1 MGTFHK
7 VILTLTL
14 SMLPFGNFLLGQ
26 VFKGKGVQVQISEI
40 PRPKAPADLQIK
52 ELQFKESSKVNNDM
66 LDAEESAT
74 VSFKLVNVGK
84 GDAIRNVLNI
94 ESVLVPKGIVIPSVV
109 EIGNLDAGNSRIVSF
124 TVNSK
129 IDLVEGEAFIRLAV
143 KEANGFDSDPTEL
156 RFKTQA
162 FKSPQLVLS
171 DAVFTNTGGEGK
183 ITLGK
188 TVNLELLIQ
197 NRGQGPAKNVTIRIE
212 NPDKV
217 FAADKTEFQFPII
230 EPNGF
235 EKINYEFFA
244 NKQFTSNEISIEII
258 ASEFYDKYGFRTI
271 KSVSLD
277 KTLSRT
283 QVLTLEG
290 QRTQEILITDA
301 SLVSDVDRNIPENSR
316 KHSNRYALI
325 IGNEDYSTYQTSLSK
340 ESNVAYARN
349 DAKIMKE
356 YFNLTL
362 GIPNENIDLHFDATA
377 GRMNQSIDRLSK
389 IIKNSAGNAEIFVY
403 YAGHG
408 LPDENKEPY
417 LIPVDITGANVQ
429 GGLRLFDFYKKLTE
443 FPSSRV
449 TVILDACFSG
459 AARGRELLAMRGVR
473 IKANELELSGNLVVY
488 TASSGEQG
496 SLPYEEKKH
505 GIFTYHLLKKIQE
518 SKGDISYS
526 ELYDHLKQQV
536 GLNSVLIN
544 SKEQNPQ
551 LLYNPEVTS
560 KLVQWKFN

>member
-1 MGTFHK
+1 
-7 VILTLTL
+7 
-14 SMLPFGNFLLGQ
+14 MLPFGNLLLGQ

-74 VSFKLVNVGK
+74 VSFKLLNVGK

-244 NKQFTSNEISIEII
+244 NKQFTSSEIAIEIF
-258 ASEFYDKYGFRTI
+258 ASEFYDKYGFRTTKAI
-271 KSVSLD
+271 SLD
-277 KTLSRT
+277 KNLAKT

-290 QRTQEILITDA
+290 QRSQEVLITDA

-316 KHSNRYALI
+316 KYSNRYALI

-349 DAKIMKE
+349 DAKTMNE

-362 GIPNENIDLHFDATA
+362 GIPNENIDLHLDATA
-377 GRMNQSIDRLSK
+377 GRMNQSVDRLSK

-473 IKANELELSGNLVVY
+473 IKANEQELSGNLVVY

>member
-505 GIFTYHLLKKIQE
+505 GIFTYHLLKKLQE
-518 SKGDISYS
+518 SNGDISYS
-526 ELYDHLKQQV
+526 GMHDHLKQQV
-536 GLNSVLIN
+536 SLNSVLIN

-551 LLYNPEVTS
+551 LLYSPEVTS

>member
-1 MGTFHK
+1 MF
-7 VILTLTL
+7 
-14 SMLPFGNFLLGQ
+14 PFGNFLLGQ

-94 ESVLVPKGIVIPSVV
+94 ESVIVPKGIVIPSVV
-109 EIGNLDAGNSRIVSF
+109 EIGNLDAGNSRMVSF

-197 NRGQGPAKNVTIRIE
+197 NRGQGPAKDVTIRIE

-244 NKQFTSNEISIEII
+244 NKQFTSSEIAIEIF
-258 ASEFYDKYGFRTI
+258 ASEFYDKYGFRTTKAI
-271 KSVSLD
+271 SLD
-277 KTLSRT
+277 KNLAKT

-290 QRTQEILITDA
+290 QRSQDVLITDA

-316 KHSNRYALI
+316 KYPNRYALI
-325 IGNEDYSTYQTSLSK
+325 FGNEDYSTYQTSLSK

-349 DAKIMKE
+349 DAKTMND

-362 GIPNENIDLHFDATA
+362 GIPIENIDLHLDATA
-377 GRMNQSIDRLSK
+377 GRMNQSVDRLSK
-389 IIKNSAGNAEIFVY
+389 IIKNSAGSAEIFVY

-429 GGLRLFDFYKKLTE
+429 SGLRLFDFYKKLTE
-443 FPSSRV
+443 FPSARV

-473 IKANELELSGNLVVY
+473 IKAKEQELSGNLVVY

-496 SLPYEEKKH
+496 SLPYEGKMH
-505 GIFTYHLLKKIQE
+505 GLFTYHLLKKLQD

-526 ELYDHLKQQV
+526 GMHEHLKQQV

>member
-1 MGTFHK
+1 MGSFYK
-7 VILTLTL
+7 VILAFIF
-14 SMLPFGNFLLGQ
+14 SMFPFGNFLLGQ

-84 GDAIRNVLNI
+84 GDAIRNVLTI

-197 NRGQGPAKNVTIRIE
+197 NRGQGPAKDVTIRIE

-244 NKQFTSNEISIEII
+244 NKQFTSSEIAIEIF
-258 ASEFYDKYGFRTI
+258 ASEFYDKYGFRTTKAI
-271 KSVSLD
+271 SLD
-277 KTLSRT
+277 KNLAKT

-290 QRTQEILITDA
+290 QRSQDVLITDA

-316 KHSNRYALI
+316 KYPNRYALI
-325 IGNEDYSTYQTSLSK
+325 FGNEDYSTYQTSLSK

-349 DAKIMKE
+349 DAKTMND

-362 GIPNENIDLHFDATA
+362 GIPIENIDLHLDATA
-377 GRMNQSIDRLSK
+377 GRMNQSVDRLSK
-389 IIKNSAGNAEIFVY
+389 IIKNSAGSAEIFVY

-429 GGLRLFDFYKKLTE
+429 SGLRLFDFYKKLTE
-443 FPSSRV
+443 FPSARV

-473 IKANELELSGNLVVY
+473 IKAKEQELSGNLVVY

-496 SLPYEEKKH
+496 SLPYEGKMH
-505 GIFTYHLLKKIQE
+505 GLFTYHLLKKLQD

-526 ELYDHLKQQV
+526 GMHEHLKQQV

>member
-1 MGTFHK
+1 
-7 VILTLTL
+7 
-14 SMLPFGNFLLGQ
+14 MLPFGNLLLGQ

-94 ESVLVPKGIVIPSVV
+94 ESVIVPKGIVIPSVV
-109 EIGNLDAGNSRIVSF
+109 EIGNLDAGNSRMVSF

-188 TVNLELLIQ
+188 IVNLELLIQ
-197 NRGQGPAKNVTIRIE
+197 NRGQGPAKDVTIRIE

-230 EPNGF
+230 DPNGF

-244 NKQFTSNEISIEII
+244 NKQFTSSEIAIEIF
-258 ASEFYDKYGFRTI
+258 ASEFYDKYGFRTTKAI
-271 KSVSLD
+271 SLD
-277 KTLSRT
+277 KNLAKT

-290 QRTQEILITDA
+290 QRSQDVLITDV

-316 KHSNRYALI
+316 KYPNRYALI
-325 IGNEDYSTYQTSLSK
+325 FGNEDYSTYQTSLSK

-349 DAKIMKE
+349 DAKTMKD

-362 GIPNENIDLHFDATA
+362 GIPSENIDIHLDATA
-377 GRMNQSIDRLSK
+377 GRMNQSVDRLSK

-429 GGLRLFDFYKKLTE
+429 SGLRLFDFYRKLTQ
-443 FPSSRV
+443 FPSARV

-473 IKANELELSGNLVVY
+473 IKANEQELSGNLVVY

>member
-1 MGTFHK
+1 
-7 VILTLTL
+7 
-14 SMLPFGNFLLGQ
+14 
-26 VFKGKGVQVQISEI
+26 
-40 PRPKAPADLQIK
+40 
-52 ELQFKESSKVNNDM
+52 
-66 LDAEESAT
+66 
-74 VSFKLVNVGK
+74 
-84 GDAIRNVLNI
+84 
-94 ESVLVPKGIVIPSVV
+94 
-109 EIGNLDAGNSRIVSF
+109 
-124 TVNSK
+124 
-129 IDLVEGEAFIRLAV
+129 LA
-143 KEANGFDSDPTEL
+143 
-156 RFKTQA
+156 
-162 FKSPQLVLS
+162 
-171 DAVFTNTGGEGK
+171 
-183 ITLGK
+183 
-188 TVNLELLIQ
+188 
-197 NRGQGPAKNVTIRIE
+197 
-212 NPDKV
+212 
-217 FAADKTEFQFPII
+217 
-230 EPNGF
+230 
-235 EKINYEFFA
+235 
-244 NKQFTSNEISIEII
+244 
-258 ASEFYDKYGFRTI
+258 
-271 KSVSLD
+271 
-277 KTLSRT
+277 
-283 QVLTLEG
+283 LEG
-290 QRTQEILITDA
+290 QRSQDVLITDA

-316 KHSNRYALI
+316 KYSNRYALI

-349 DAKIMKE
+349 DAKTMNE

-505 GIFTYHLLKKIQE
+505 GIFTYHLLKKLQE
-518 SKGDISYS
+518 SNGDISYS
-526 ELYDHLKQQV
+526 GMHDHLKQQV
-536 GLNSVLIN
+536 SLNSVLIN

-551 LLYNPEVTS
+551 LLYSPEVTS

>member
-1 MGTFHK
+1 MGSFHK
-7 VILTLTL
+7 VILAFTF
-14 SMLPFGNFLLGQ
+14 SMLPFGNLLLGQ

-84 GDAIRNVLNI
+84 GDAIRNVLTI

-244 NKQFTSNEISIEII
+244 NKQFTSSEIAIEIF
-258 ASEFYDKYGFRTI
+258 ASEFYDKYGFRTTKAI
-271 KSVSLD
+271 SLD
-277 KTLSRT
+277 KNLAKT

-290 QRTQEILITDA
+290 QRSQEVLITDA

-316 KHSNRYALI
+316 KYPNRYALI
-325 IGNEDYSTYQTSLSK
+325 FGNEDYSTYQTSLSK

-349 DAKIMKE
+349 DAKTMKD

-362 GIPNENIDLHFDATA
+362 GIPSENIDLHLDATA
-377 GRMNQSIDRLSK
+377 GRMNQSVDRLSK

-429 GGLRLFDFYKKLTE
+429 SGLRLFDFYKKLTE
-443 FPSSRV
+443 FPSARV

-473 IKANELELSGNLVVY
+473 IKANEQELSGNLVVY

>member
-1 MGTFHK
+1 
-7 VILTLTL
+7 
-14 SMLPFGNFLLGQ
+14 MLPFGNLLLGQ

-52 ELQFKESSKVNNDM
+52 ELQFKESSKINNDM

-74 VSFKLVNVGK
+74 VSFKLLNVGK

-109 EIGNLDAGNSRIVSF
+109 EIGDLDAGNSRIVSF
-124 TVNSK
+124 KVNSK

-183 ITLGK
+183 IALGK

-217 FAADKTEFQFPII
+217 FAADKNEFQFPII

-244 NKQFTSNEISIEII
+244 NKQFTSSEIAIEIF
-258 ASEFYDKYGFRTI
+258 ASEFYDKYGFRTTKAI
-271 KSVSLD
+271 SLD
-277 KTLSRT
+277 KNLAKT

-290 QRTQEILITDA
+290 QRSQEVLITDA

-316 KHSNRYALI
+316 KYPNRYALI
-325 IGNEDYSTYQTSLSK
+325 FGNEDYSTYQTSLSK

-349 DAKIMKE
+349 DAKTMKD

-362 GIPNENIDLHFDATA
+362 GIPSENIDLHLDATA
-377 GRMNQSIDRLSK
+377 GRMNQSVDRLSK

-429 GGLRLFDFYKKLTE
+429 SGLRLFDFYKKLTE
-443 FPSSRV
+443 FPSARV

-473 IKANELELSGNLVVY
+473 IKANEQELSGNLVVY

-496 SLPYEEKKH
+496 SLPYEGKMH
-505 GIFTYHLLKKIQE
+505 GLFTYHLLKKLQD

-526 ELYDHLKQQV
+526 GMHEHLKQQV
-536 GLNSVLIN
+536 GLNSVIIN

>member
-1 MGTFHK
+1 MWCSRRNLF
-7 VILTLTL
+7 ILLV
-14 SMLPFGNFLLGQ
+14 FLIAFTKSHSQ
-26 VFKGKGVQVQISEI
+26 TFKGQGIRVQISET

-52 ELQFKESSKVNNDM
+52 ELQFTENSKVNNDM
-66 LDAEESAT
+66 LDADESAT
-74 VSFKLVNVGK
+74 VSFKLVNIGK
-84 GDAIRNVLNI
+84 GDAIRNVLKI
-94 ESVLVPKGIVIPSVV
+94 ESILLPKGVEIPSVV
-109 EIGNLDAGNSRIVSF
+109 EIGNLDAENSRIVTF
-124 TVNSK
+124 KVNST
-129 IDLVEGEAFIRLAV
+129 IDLVEGETFLRLAV
-143 KEANGFDSDPTEL
+143 KEANGFDSDPVEL

-162 FKSPQLVLS
+162 FKAPQLVLS
-171 DAVFTNTGGEGK
+171 DAIFTNIEGEGK
-183 ITLGK
+183 ISLGK

-197 NRGQGPAKNVTIRIE
+197 NRGQGPAKNVMVRIK

-217 FAADKTEFQFPII
+217 FAADKTEFQFPSIK
-230 EPNGF
+230 PNGF

-244 NKQFTSNEISIEII
+244 NKQFTSNEIEIEII
-258 ASEFYDKYGFRTI
+258 ASEFYDKYGFRNI
-271 KSVSLD
+271 KSVSLA
-277 KTLSRT
+277 KTLSKT
-283 QVLTLEG
+283 QALTLEG
-290 QRTQEILITDA
+290 QRSQEILITDA

-316 KHSNRYALI
+316 KYSNRFALI

-349 DAKIMKE
+349 DAKTMKE

-362 GIPNENIDLHFDATA
+362 GIPNENIDLHLDATA
-377 GRMNQSIDRLSK
+377 GRMNQSVDRLTK

-443 FPSSRV
+443 FPSARV

-459 AARGRELLAMRGVR
+459 AARGKELLAMRGVR
-473 IKANELELSGNLVVY
+473 IKANEQDFSGNIVVY

-505 GIFTYHLLKKIQE
+505 GIFTYHLLKKLQE
-518 SKGDISYS
+518 SKGDITYS
-526 ELYDHLKQQV
+526 GMHDHLKQQV

-551 LLYNPEVTS
+551 LLYSPEVTS
-560 KLVQWKFN
+560 KLIQWKFN

>member
-1 MGTFHK
+1 MWCSRRNLF
-7 VILTLTL
+7 VLLVFLI
-14 SMLPFGNFLLGQ
+14 PFTKSHSQ
-26 VFKGKGVQVQISEI
+26 TFKGQGIRVQISET

-52 ELQFKESSKVNNDM
+52 ELQFTENSKVNNDM
-66 LDAEESAT
+66 LDAEETAV

-94 ESVLVPKGIVIPSVV
+94 ESVLIPKGLEIPSVV
-109 EIGNLDAGNSRIVSF
+109 EIGNLDAGNSRIVTF
-124 TVNSK
+124 KVK
-129 IDLVEGEAFIRLAV
+129 AGMELVEGEASLKLFV
-143 KEANGFDSDPTEL
+143 KEANGFDSDPVEL

-162 FKSPQLVLS
+162 FKAPQLVLV

-197 NRGQGPAKNVTIRIE
+197 NRGQGPAKNVIMRIE

-217 FAADKTEFQFPII
+217 FAADKTEFQFNSIA
-230 EPNGF
+230 PNGF
-235 EKINYEFFA
+235 EKINYEFFT
-244 NKQFTSNEISIEII
+244 NKQFTSSDIAIEI
-258 ASEFYDKYGFRTI
+258 AVSESYEKYGFRTI
-271 KSVSLD
+271 RSVSLD
-277 KTLSRT
+277 KTLAKT
-283 QVLTLEG
+283 QVLALEG
-290 QRTQEILITDA
+290 QRSQDVLITDA

-316 KHSNRYALI
+316 KYSNRYALI

-349 DAKIMKE
+349 DAKTIKE

-362 GIPNENIDLHFDATA
+362 GIPNENIDLHLDATA
-377 GRMNQSIDRLSK
+377 GRMNQSVDRLTK

-505 GIFTYHLLKKIQE
+505 GIFTYHLLKKLQE

-526 ELYDHLKQQV
+526 GMHDHLKQQV

-551 LLYNPEVTS
+551 LLYSPEVTS
-560 KLVQWKFN
+560 KLILWKFN

>member
-1 MGTFHK
+1 
-7 VILTLTL
+7 
-14 SMLPFGNFLLGQ
+14 MLPFGNLLLGQ

-94 ESVLVPKGIVIPSVV
+94 ESVIVPKGIVIPSVV
-109 EIGNLDAGNSRIVSF
+109 EIGNLDAGNSRMVSF

-188 TVNLELLIQ
+188 IVNLELLIQ
-197 NRGQGPAKNVTIRIE
+197 NRGQGPAKDVTIRIE

-230 EPNGF
+230 DPNGF

-244 NKQFTSNEISIEII
+244 NKQFTSSEIAIEIF
-258 ASEFYDKYGFRTI
+258 ASEFYDKYGFRTTKAI
-271 KSVSLD
+271 SLD
-277 KTLSRT
+277 KNLAKT

-290 QRTQEILITDA
+290 QRSQDVLITDA

-316 KHSNRYALI
+316 KYPNRYALI
-325 IGNEDYSTYQTSLSK
+325 FGNEDYSTYQTSLSK

-349 DAKIMKE
+349 DAKTMKD

-362 GIPNENIDLHFDATA
+362 GIPSENIDIHLDATA
-377 GRMNQSIDRLSK
+377 GRMNQSVDRLSK

-429 GGLRLFDFYKKLTE
+429 SGLRLFDFYRKLTQ
-443 FPSSRV
+443 FPSARV

-473 IKANELELSGNLVVY
+473 IKANEQELSGNLVVY

-526 ELYDHLKQQV
+526 ELYDHLKHQV

>member
-1 MGTFHK
+1 
-7 VILTLTL
+7 
-14 SMLPFGNFLLGQ
+14 MLPFGNLLLGQ
-26 VFKGKGVQVQISEI
+26 VFKGKGVQVQISQI

-94 ESVLVPKGIVIPSVV
+94 ESVIVPKGIVIPSVV
-109 EIGNLDAGNSRIVSF
+109 EIGNLDAGNSRMVSF

-188 TVNLELLIQ
+188 IVNLELLIQ
-197 NRGQGPAKNVTIRIE
+197 NRGQGPAKDVTIRIE

-230 EPNGF
+230 DPNGF

-244 NKQFTSNEISIEII
+244 NKQFTSSEIAIEIF
-258 ASEFYDKYGFRTI
+258 ASEFYDKYGFRTTKAI
-271 KSVSLD
+271 SLD
-277 KTLSRT
+277 KNLAKT

-290 QRTQEILITDA
+290 QRSQDVLITDA

-316 KHSNRYALI
+316 KYPNRYALI
-325 IGNEDYSTYQTSLSK
+325 FGNEDYSTYQTSLSK

-349 DAKIMKE
+349 DAKTMND

-362 GIPNENIDLHFDATA
+362 GIPSENIDLHLDATA
-377 GRMNQSIDRLSK
+377 GRMNQSVDRLSK

-429 GGLRLFDFYKKLTE
+429 SGLRLFDFYKKLTE
-443 FPSSRV
+443 FPSARV

-473 IKANELELSGNLVVY
+473 IKAKEQELSGNLVVY

-496 SLPYEEKKH
+496 SLPYEGKMH
-505 GIFTYHLLKKIQE
+505 GLFTYHLLKKLQD

-526 ELYDHLKQQV
+526 GMHEHLKQQV
-536 GLNSVLIN
+536 GLNSVIIN